1 MAMGAAINMSAAC
14 YELRRVFF
22 VFTAVSERGGKRGI
36 NRRRPEIRHNE
47 EAGGKVSPGQF
58 SCLNILDVRIL

>member
-1 MAMGAAINMSAAC
+1 MGAAINMSAAC

-22 VFTAVSERGGKRGI
+22 VFTAISERGGKRGI
-36 NRRRPEIRHNE
+36 NRDAPKYGIMRMPGE
-47 EAGGKVSPGQF
+47 KFSPGQF

>member
-1 MAMGAAINMSAAC
+1 MGAAINMSAAC

-36 NRRRPEIRHNE
+36 NRDAPKYGIMRRLGE
-47 EAGGKVSPGQF
+47 KFSPGQF
-58 SCLNILDVRIL
+58 SCLNILDVHIL